1 MSKVKIQT
9 LTPVHIGSGDF
20 LKNNS
25 DFVEYKEGE
34 DSYLSV
40 IDPKKILSLIGVE
53 HINDWVSLIE
63 RQGDTKLFVA
73 KMGKNAH
80 PRSYALRTITNFS
93 TVRKEDTLKECLHDG
108 MGKPYIPGSSIKGA
122 IRTAVVA
129 TMAEQMNALENLV
142 VVRRSEKKNIT
153 AKQVEAK
160 MFGGDPNSDVFRFV
174 KVGDAYFEKGSELST
189 RVINLNIRKR
199 DSLIDSSKPQLV
211 EAIGV
216 DFETECQMKVD
227 KAYYDWAKDHWP
239 ADSMKVKPL
248 GVLGSQMANMASLF
262 SLVNAHTC
270 RLVED
275 EIEYWKGVKKSG
287 FSDADNY
294 IKNMQQIMKDI
305 EACQEGKECVLRLGH
320 ASGWRFITGAWTE
333 NLDNF
338 KSEIVPASRPK
349 NFNYQQYDFPKSRRL
364 DEDGDIF
371 GFVKLELL

>member
-9 LTPVHIGSGDF
+9 LTPIHIGSGNF

-40 IDPKKILSLIGVE
+40 IDPKKILDLIGLE
-53 HINDWVSLIE
+53 RINDWISVIE
-63 RQGDTKLFVA
+63 RQGDTKDF
-73 KMGKNAH
+73 MTRMCRNAH
-80 PRSYALRTITNFS
+80 PRSYSLRTITNFAS
-93 TVRKEDTLKECLHDG
+93 VRREDTLKECLHDG

-129 TMAEQMNALENLV
+129 TLAAQMHALENLV
-142 VVRRSEKKNIT
+142 VVRRNEKKNVT

-294 IKNMQQIMKDI
+294 IKNMQQIMKEI

-349 NFNYQQYDFPKSRRL
+349 NFNYEQYVFPKSRRL

>member
-9 LTPVHIGSGDF
+9 LTPIHIGSGNF

-40 IDPKKILSLIGVE
+40 IDPKKILDLIGLE
-53 HINDWVSLIE
+53 HINDWVNLIE
-63 RQGDTKLFVA
+63 RQGDTKDFVA
-73 KMGKNAH
+73 RMCRNAH
-80 PRSYALRTITNFS
+80 PRSYALRTITNFAS
-93 TVRKEDTLKECLHDG
+93 VRREDTLKECLHDG

-129 TMAEQMNALENLV
+129 TLAAQMNALESLV
-142 VVRRSEKKNIT
+142 VAKRNEKKNVT

-189 RVINLNIRKR
+189 RVINLNIRER

-239 ADSMKVKPL
+239 ADTTKVKPL
-248 GVLGSQMANMASLF
+248 GILDSQMANMASLF
-262 SLVNAHTC
+262 SLVNAHTS

-371 GFVKLELL
+371 GFLKLVLL